1 MDPKH
6 ITRTSFCNKEVD
18 NVTDNSMK
26 KYILDNLK
34 LKTNIKYDAR
44 YAKVYNEQFKK
55 NLNNPHIFCLK
66 SSGTPY
72 LLFCT
77 QINDINYSFLID
89 KKVKDGVYRFKCV
102 LCSLS
107 EPNPNK
113 WKGYLSLK
121 GNSYNYCC
129 HRSNQ
134 RSSLKNFIKEHNPD
148 LFQKYESE
156 TSEDVFP
163 SHITFSPEH
172 LRIISKGK

>member
-1 MDPKH
+1 MVGMTID
-6 ITRTSFCNKEVD
+6 E
-18 NVTDNSMK
+18 
-26 KYILDNLK
+26 KYIDK
-34 LKTNIKYDAR
+34 LCLPNI
-44 YAKVYNEQFKK
+44 
-55 NLNNPHIFCLK
+55 
-66 SSGTPY
+66 
-72 LLFCT
+72 
-77 QINDINYSFLID
+77 

-102 LCSLS
+102 FCSLN

-113 WKGYLSLK
+113 WKGYLYLK

-129 HRSNQ
+129 HRCNH

>member
-1 MDPKH
+1 MMKSMVDF
-6 ITRTSFCNKEVD
+6 TDEVKMTID
-18 NVTDNSMK
+18 E
-26 KYILDNLK
+26 KYIDK
-34 LKTNIKYDAR
+34 LCLPNI
-44 YAKVYNEQFKK
+44 
-55 NLNNPHIFCLK
+55 
-66 SSGTPY
+66 
-72 LLFCT
+72 
-77 QINDINYSFLID
+77 

-113 WKGYLSLK
+113 WKGYLYLK

-129 HRSNQ
+129 HRCNH
-134 RSSLKNFIKEHNPD
+134 RISLKNFIKEHNPD

-156 TSEDVFP
+156 TSQDVFP